1 MVKRTE
7 PTSIFKLKHYK
18 LIHSL
23 LNIWV
28 LKLKSECAYCDHF
41 ILLSSFDCCNV
52 LHYAYRKCYCANNVS
67 LTTTERGPEHKPYDF
82 FCISNFAHDTHS
94 HSLKLRSIQVS
105 KFADRHSLFSEW
117 IIPIWNLLPDSA
129 IIAKNV
135 TTVPPHKQISC
146 LHILCTTI

>member
-1 MVKRTE
+1 MCYHCWLVRRYKGKECVVKRTE

-23 LNIWV
+23 LKIWV

-41 ILLSSFDCCNV
+41 ILL
-52 LHYAYRKCYCANNVS
+52 

-117 IIPIWNLLPDSA
+117 IIPIWNLLPDST

-146 LHILCTTI
+146 FHILCTTI